1 MVLHSRAKEFIL
13 ITADEYSSLLS
24 LRKTEQSDPDLP
36 AVKFEALESN
46 QALESTKQPILESGK
61 ASLEFPSAS
70 EWAQWNLNSRFRKR
84 PQASSISDV
93 KKVEAASQ
101 LSKSENVII
110 ELLSVGLSGGK
121 VERSRQILRKI
132 NEAENVSI
140 DKSSGRILLHDRDT
154 GVSIFD
160 FLYYLQTTTKTLNEA
175 TLDLIRRLKLPDFL
189 LANTNAKR
197 AAAEV
202 KTSLND
208 HSAQDQSISFSDE
221 AKWLRLY

>member
-13 ITADEYSSLLS
+13 ITAEEYSTLLS
-24 LRKTEQSDPDLP
+24 LRKTEQSDTAQPVNF
-36 AVKFEALESN
+36 AASSE
-46 QALESTKQPILESGK
+46 ALESTKQPILESGK

-70 EWAQWNLNSRFRKR
+70 ECAQWNLNSGFRKR
-84 PQASSISDV
+84 PQTLSISDV

-101 LSKSENVII
+101 SSKSENVII

-202 KTSLND
+202 KSILND
-208 HSAQDQSISFSDE
+208 HSAQDQSNSFSDE